1 MDFIIKFILD
11 MIILLILLVIAVI
24 LFVPIKDSCIKVY
37 NMVKEYRKPKATR
50 DSIFRIV
57 QDVDGNI
64 YIQFSKNGSK
74 FYRYSDTRYY
84 DLGSAKCE
92 LDKIVEKLNRS
103 EKILHEYNPYSLR
116 ITDGS
121 EKEFQESEYE

>member
-1 MDFIIKFILD
+1 
-11 MIILLILLVIAVI
+11 MIIPLVLLIVAVT
-24 LFVPIKDSCIKVY
+24 LFIPIKGLCIEVY
-37 NMVKEYRKPKATR
+37 NVIKEYRKPKATR

-57 QDVDGNI
+57 EDVEGNI
-64 YIQFSKNGSK
+64 YIQFSKDGSK

-92 LDKIVEKLNRS
+92 LDRVVEKLNRS
-103 EKILHEYNPYSLR
+103 EKILHEYNPYSHR